1 MHTAAEKTFLVT
13 LATIV
18 LLTIPLTPQ
27 QADTPSQTKQQEIR
41 IENAHR
47 MQGEVLAHGENA
59 VSVGKYKVKTYR
71 LERVK
76 LSQPLL
82 LTNQQPY
89 EYAYK
94 LIVTGGP
101 FNTTH
106 LIWADDRPFSAVPS
120 QNGTELVAVF
130 LNGPNIL
137 DDDAT
142 LSVTQGWNPCTVDP
156 DSESVLPEKLTVPYE
171 LRAAPRDASSIRL
184 RTVPRGR
191 EYPEYLGKPSI
202 SIRVTTTQI
211 IAGFYN
217 EDVAIQIGKASFRAG
232 GVLHDIGAQVPHDVF
247 SHIPDN
253 AEVFVKR
260 GLCATGGE
268 FVGRLNKST
277 LDH

>member
-82 LTNQQPY
+82 LNNQQPY

-94 LIVTGGP
+94 LVVTGGP
-101 FNTTH
+101 FTTTH

-120 QNGTELVAVF
+120 QDGSELVAVF

-137 DDDAT
+137 ADGAI
-142 LSVTQGWNPCTVDP
+142 LSVTEGGNPCTVAP
-156 DSESVLPEKLTVPYE
+156 NSESVLPEKLFVPSE
-171 LRAAPRDASSIRL
+171 LRAAPRDAASIRL
-184 RTVPRGR
+184 RSVPRGH
-191 EYPEYLGKPSI
+191 EYLGKPSI
-202 SIRVTTTQI
+202 SIIVTTTQV
-211 IAGFYN
+211 AADFQN
-217 EDVAIQIGKASFRAG
+217 EDLAIQIGKASFTAG
-232 GVLHDIGAQVPHDVF
+232 GVLHEIGAQVPYDIF
-247 SHIPDN
+247 SQIPDN
-253 AEVFVKR
+253 AQVFVKR
-260 GLCATGGE
+260 DLCAVGGE